1 MSKVL
6 HVVTPKYEFLGKQAK
21 DEAFKHYLGDAW
33 LRLENTCVVRYLPQ
47 QNGSTQIQLAKVE
60 QNKNYRN
67 YVDINMGH
75 ALSVQVVDEKGDL
88 YKTYFKLMSNLVL
101 PGVGMN

>member
-6 HVVTPKYEFLGKQAK
+6 HVVTPKYEFLGKRNS
-21 DEAFKHYLGDAW
+21 EGKHSFGEGW
-33 LRLENTCVVRYLPQ
+33 IRLENACVVRYMQ
-47 QNGSTQIQLAKVE
+47 GKDGSTQIQLAKVE

-67 YVDINMGH
+67 YVDINMSH
-75 ALSVQVVDEKGDL
+75 ALSIQTVDEKGGL
-88 YKTYFKLMSNLVL
+88 YKTYFKLISNLVL